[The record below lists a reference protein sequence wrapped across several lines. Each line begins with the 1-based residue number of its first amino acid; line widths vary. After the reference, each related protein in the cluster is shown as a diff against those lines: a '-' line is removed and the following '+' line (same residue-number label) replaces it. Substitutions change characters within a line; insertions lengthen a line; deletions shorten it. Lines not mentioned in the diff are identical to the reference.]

1 MNDHALL
8 REYADAGS
16 QTAFGQ
22 LVERHV
28 ALVYSAARR
37 RLGDAHLAEDAT
49 QQVFLRLARK
59 ARDLPPSVIVSGWLY
74 RTGGLVASEI
84 ARHEQRRRERETR
97 AAQAMNDTATDATW
111 REIEP
116 LLEEAMDHLGNTD
129 RDAVILR
136 YFENKSLREVGTALG
151 VTDDAAQKRLSRALE
166 KLRAF
171 LARRG
176 KTVAGGALA
185 GAITTGAIQAAP
197 AGLAQS
203 VATFVFSSAAVA
215 ATTST
220 LGSLMTL
227 VSAKTIVTGA
237 VALGAATALVFQ
249 HVEINRLR
257 TDQES
262 ALNQTRAAEQ
272 AAATAQQALAAATTA
287 AQNDPRLAELARLRG
302 EVAGLR
308 RHEAELTANNAQLA
322 KAVQRSTDARQQA
335 EQLTAEQEEARAKA
349 IARMNY
355 TKQWALAFIMF
366 AEDHG
371 GRMPKTFQEA
381 SAYFPQNGQTGD
393 LKPEQFEIMY
403 QGSRDAIKNPSQT
416 ILVREIQPVASPG
429 GTGLTRAYVFADGH
443 SEIHQAVDGNF
454 AAWESERLVGS
465 PGQP

>member
-16 QTAFGQ
+16 QAAFAQ

-59 ARDLPPSVIVSGWLY
+59 ARELPASVILAGWLY

-97 AAQAMNDTATDATW
+97 AVQAMNDTATDATW

-116 LLEEAMDHLGNTD
+116 FLEEAMDHLGDAD
-129 RDAVILR
+129 RDAVVLR
-136 YFENKSLREVGTALG
+136 YFEGKSLREVGAALG
-151 VTDDAAQKRLSRALE
+151 VTDDAAQKRLARALD
-166 KLRAF
+166 KLRSF

-176 KTVAGGALA
+176 PTVAGGALA
-185 GAITTGAIQAAP
+185 GAIASGAIQAAP
-197 AGLAQS
+197 AGLPQS
-203 VATFVFSSAAVA
+203 AAAFALSSAAVA
-215 ATTST
+215 ASTST

-227 VSAKTIVTGA
+227 ATTKTLITGA
-237 VALGAATALVFQ
+237 VTLAAAAAIVFQ
-249 HVEINRLR
+249 QVEIKRLHA
-257 TDQES
+257 DQES
-262 ALNQTRAAEQ
+262 AVSQARVAEQ
-272 AAATAQQALAAATTA
+272 AAATAQQALAAATAA
-287 AQNDPRLAELARLRG
+287 AQNDPHIAELARLRG

-308 RHEAELTANNAQLA
+308 RHEAELAASNAQLA
-322 KAVQRSTDARQQA
+322 RSVQRSTDARQQD
-335 EQLTAEQEEARAKA
+335 EQRTAEQEEARAKA

-366 AEDHG
+366 ADDHG

-381 SAYFPQNGQTGD
+381 SAYFPQNGQAGD

-403 QGSRDAIKNPSQT
+403 QGSATAIKDTAKT
-416 ILVREIQPVASPG
+416 ILIREIQPLVNPSG
-429 GTGLTRAYVFADGH
+429 GGLNRAYVFADGH
-443 SEIHQAVDGNF
+443 SEIHSAPDGNF
-454 AAWESERLVGS
+454 TTWESERLAGS
-465 PGQP
+465 PNQP

>member
-8 REYADAGS
+8 REYAEAGS

-37 RLGDAHLAEDAT
+37 RLGDAQLAEDAT

-74 RTGGLVASEI
+74 RTGGRVASEM
-84 ARHEQRRRERETR
+84 ARHEQRRRARETR
-97 AAQAMNDTATDATW
+97 AAQAMNDPATDATW

-116 LLEEAMDHLGNTD
+116 LLEAAMDHLGDTD

-171 LARRG
+171 LTRRG
-176 KTVAGGALA
+176 KTVSGGALA

-203 VATFVFSSAAVA
+203 VATFVLSSVVVA
-215 ATTST
+215 TTTST
-220 LGSLMTL
+220 LGSLMSLAT
-227 VSAKTIVTGA
+227 AKTIVTGA
-237 VALGAATALVFQ
+237 VALGAATALVVQ
-249 HVEINRLR
+249 HVELKRLR

-262 ALNQTRAAEQ
+262 ALNRVRAAEQ
-272 AAATAQQALAAATTA
+272 AAATAQQALATATTA

-308 RHEAELTANNAQLA
+308 RRQVELTANNAQLA
-322 KAVQRSTDARQQA
+322 QAVQRSTDARQE

-349 IARMNY
+349 ITKMNY

-371 GRMPKTFQEA
+371 GRMPRTFQEA
-381 SAYFPQNGQTGD
+381 NAYFPQNGQTGD

-403 QGSRDAIKNPSQT
+403 QGSRDAIKNPAQT

-429 GTGLTRAYVFADGH
+429 GNGLNRAYVFADGH
-443 SEIHQAVDGNF
+443 SEIHQATDGNF
-454 AAWESERLVGS
+454 TTWESEHLAGS